1 MLALA
6 RYTLNSPYHA
16 AATVALVAVLSLLIP
31 MLGLVSGAL
40 VALIVLTQGWQ
51 QGLRPILAATL
62 ALSALTWFWQG
73 SFIMGVSV
81 GLVQWLPLMALALVY
96 RWSRSL
102 SFVLI
107 VALGL
112 AAFLVVIQHLFIADA
127 FDKTAMALL
136 QEILAKNHSEELTA
150 QQQQGLQNTAALMS
164 RAVVPVLMLMW
175 MLALILGRWVDR
187 RLQSQSFAAEYT
199 ALKLGRSASATALLV
214 VAVGL
219 FQDHA
224 LLQSLQMLAL
234 AGLMFQG
241 LALLYLWLQQAGR
254 SSTWFWLYCF
264 LMMLFP
270 FLVGVTALL
279 GGLDNWVSLTRK
291 TNE

>member
-187 RLQSQSFAAEYT
+187 RLQNQSFAAEYT

-219 FQDHA
+219 FQDYA